1 MSIKVEVL
9 TENHGFFILG
19 SEFNDNQN
27 FFILDLDII
36 NFILI
41 VSITKTKVLL
51 AAINLESFYH
61 LPSSFNCD
69 FFHK

>member
-9 TENHGFFILG
+9 IENHGFFILG
-19 SEFNDNQN
+19 SEFNDNQKI
-27 FFILDLDII
+27 FILDLDII

-61 LPSSFNCD
+61 LPSAFI
-69 FFHK
+69 F

>member
-27 FFILDLDII
+27 FFIFDLDII
-36 NFILI
+36 KLIL
-41 VSITKTKVLL
+41 
-51 AAINLESFYH
+51 F
-61 LPSSFNCD
+61 
-69 FFHK
+69 

>member
-27 FFILDLDII
+27 LFIFDLDII
-36 NFILI
+36 N
-41 VSITKTKVLL
+41 
-51 AAINLESFYH
+51 
-61 LPSSFNCD
+61 
-69 FFHK
+69 